1 MNIFVHNISQLCGY
15 PQESAGFRPHAAQ
28 WLQEA
33 SLKAAHMPSIPW
45 PTEPSLCAYQD
56 GW

>member
-1 MNIFVHNISQLCGY
+1 MNSFVHNISQFRGY
-15 PQESAGFRPHAAQ
+15 PQDSAGFRPHAAQ

-45 PTEPSLCAYQD
+45 PTESSLCAYQD
-56 GW
+56 G